1 MLCALLVLPAQSAQ
15 QTSSPTVQEQ
25 VGKISTGSIVEAK
38 TKLKNMK
45 TVRGR
50 LGAVTA
56 DGFEIQTAN
65 GQKVDTVKLSFADVK
80 SVAAKPQSKTHTWV
94 YIAVGAGIAFGVLLV
109 VSLILVAYNH

>member
-1 MLCALLVLPAQSAQ
+1 M
-15 QTSSPTVQEQ
+15 QEQ
-25 VGKISTGSIVEAK
+25 AGQLSTGSIVDAK

-65 GQKVDTVKLSFADVK
+65 GQKVDTV
-80 SVAAKPQSKTHTWV
+80 SV
-94 YIAVGAGIAFGVLLV
+94 IM
-109 VSLILVAYNH
+109 VAYNH